1 LKPSFLHSSNLIDKL
16 NKYQNVISNLGYLTV
31 LQILNLVLPIIS
43 YPYLIITLGDFYYG
57 QIIYVQ
63 ALVSFLVILINFG
76 FNITATKEISI
87 HRENKEKL
95 NQIVSSIF
103 ILKALL
109 LLVSFLVLFLFLSIS
124 DSNSYTNY
132 LYLLTMWMCL
142 YEFLFPIWYF
152 QGIEQM
158 KYITIFSVVS
168 KSLFLALI
176 FIIVQAPNDYLMV
189 PLING
194 IGATISCVLALL
206 ILHKHE
212 IKITLQKRVV
222 LIQYIKKSY
231 VMALAYGANVLKSN
245 FSIVI
250 IKYFF
255 SYSSVA
261 YFDLALKVVNIG
273 ISFLDLISQSIYP
286 MMVKNKNSTFLK
298 KVLKYSVIVAFI
310 VTVITQIM
318 SSTII
323 KVLGGNNMNLAT
335 PLLEILALIFP
346 IYIVGA
352 LLGRNCLLVHGKDRI
367 VLKSMVLSS
376 VVYIASVL
384 IISIIIPE
392 VNLKWIAFAY
402 IVSFL
407 IEGIYRYYECKK
419 LKFI

>member
-1 LKPSFLHSSNLIDKL
+1 LIDKL